1 MIGEAIDGW
10 QALQAARLLG
20 PTSIAVTVEA
30 GPQPSVL
37 RGASAPL
44 SWLT

>member
-20 PTSIAVTVEA
+20 PDIDCRHGQA
-30 GPQPSVL
+30 GPQQ
-37 RGASAPL
+37 RASR
-44 SWLT
+44 S